1 MSDAIKSK
9 ELLKRY
15 SLARIPFI
23 AINTIEHGRTLD
35 ILKETAEELQLSFF
49 VHTSSKGVYDLVN
62 DKVIS
67 DDKTVIIKNVTRY
80 SNTTSKH
87 QALIDTYDYI
97 VTDVPKGE
105 TNLIKYM

>member
-1 MSDAIKSK
+1 M
-9 ELLKRY
+9 KRVT
-15 SLARIPFI
+15 
-23 AINTIEHGRTLD
+23 NKD
-35 ILKETAEELQLSFF
+35 VVDSFM
-49 VHTSSKGVYDLVN
+49 KGVPNKSDSMSTDGHKLLSYQTAIAQKVFNN
-62 DKVIS
+62 DKI
-67 DDKTVIIKNVTRY
+67 TVIKNVTRY